1 MIFYFLKTFNNAV
14 TSNQTFNQT
23 FKRKMSASNKP
34 FAELSKK
41 EQELVGTIANR
52 NTTLKKVSANFEAA
66 QAYIIKTAKTEEDL
80 WEFYNSLEGKKWIQ
94 CESATIGVYTHIDD
108 YENKKGNISKAH
120 FTENGKYYKSVN
132 KITGK
137 EPMSYKGYFEITEER
152 FSIDFAET
160 KKKGE
165 FVFVP
170 KPLAP
175 RLAAAIKTKQLSGI
189 IAQRKSSESS
199 RASSASSDTS
209 LDDSEEE
216 EEEEEE

>member
-1 MIFYFLKTFNNAV
+1 
-14 TSNQTFNQT
+14 
-23 FKRKMSASNKP
+23 MSASNKP
-34 FAELSKK
+34 FAQLTKK

-66 QAYIIKTAKTEEDL
+66 QAFVIKAAKSEEEL
-80 WEFYNSLEGKKWIQ
+80 WEYYSSLEGKQWIK
-94 CESATIGVYTHIDD
+94 CMSADVGVYTYIDD

-132 KITGK
+132 KTTGK
-137 EPMSYKGYFEITEER
+137 EPMSYEGWFEITEER
-152 FSIDFAET
+152 FSINFAET

-175 RLAAAIKTKQLSGI
+175 RLAAAVKTSGLAGI
-189 IAQRKSSESS
+189 IAERKSRESS
-199 RASSASSDTS
+199 RASSASSADTS

-216 EEEEEE
+216 EEE